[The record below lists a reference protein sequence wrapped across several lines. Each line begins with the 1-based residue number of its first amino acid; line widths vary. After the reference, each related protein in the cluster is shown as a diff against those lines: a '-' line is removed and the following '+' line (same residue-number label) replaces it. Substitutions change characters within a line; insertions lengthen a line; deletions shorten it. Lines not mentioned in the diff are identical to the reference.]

1 MTSDFL
7 GSTITQ
13 EHTLGTKSSAMGSG
27 FTLPLWASSQQPA
40 LLCFFWS
47 LFAGSC

>member
-1 MTSDFL
+1 VTSDFL